1 MVDIQLELTRIAG
14 ELKISLET
22 DANGQIVGVHLNP
35 YSALRGFETLVK
47 GRGFTFVV
55 PAVMRICGVC
65 HAVQGAAVCEAV
77 EDALGIRPPR
87 EGLLLREASVLVN
100 RLQSHFLQFFLT
112 IPDFAPPKKVR
123 DLQQDTLTGLEQASR
138 LLQMIGGSSVHPFNL
153 AIGGMN
159 QSLTAKVKDKILE
172 TEDELESLIESF
184 SKEFEECLGESP
196 MTEQMKKISFVGPYL
211 ATDLFYGSP
220 TRVNPDFVGKSDS
233 SGNALSLVY
242 SDRPTEVGP
251 RARLNKFLGFT
262 DMSILG
268 IQRARLRELK
278 LAVERI
284 KEIFRVLNLDA
295 PVKLTEVPVRSGKGI
310 GVVEAP
316 RGTLIHLVEL
326 DPDGCIKSLKI
337 FTPTQFNFSA
347 VKEVLKGVPAK
358 LAEVIL
364 RIYDPCIPC
373 VIH

>member
-14 ELKISLET
+14 ELRISLET
-22 DANGQIVGVHLNP
+22 DTNGQIVSVNLNP

-100 RLQSHFLQFFLT
+100 RLQSHFMQFFLT
-112 IPDFAPPKKVR
+112 IPDFVPPDAVMEF
-123 DLQQDTLTGLEQASR
+123 QQEAVTGLEQASR
-138 LLQMIGGSSVHPFNL
+138 LLQMIGGSSVHPFNI

-159 QSLTAKVKDKILE
+159 QALTTKVRDKILE
-172 TEDELESLIESF
+172 MGDELENLIDSF
-184 SKEFEECLGESP
+184 IDGFKKCLKKSP
-196 MTEQMKKISFVGPYL
+196 VAQQMEKIIFNGPYL

-220 TRVNPDFVGKSDS
+220 TRVNPNFVEKFDS
-233 SGNALSLVY
+233 SGNALSLIY
-242 SDRPTEVGP
+242 GDQPTEVGP

-262 DMSILG
+262 DASLLG
-268 IQRARLRELK
+268 IQRARLQELK
-278 LAVERI
+278 LAIERV
-284 KEIFRVLNLDA
+284 KEIFRVLNVDA
-295 PVKLTEVPVRSGKGI
+295 PVKLTEVPVRSGAGI

-326 DPDGCIKSLKI
+326 DKEGCIENLKI

-347 VKEVLKGVPAK
+347 VKEVLKGAPAK
-358 LAEVIL
+358 LAEVII